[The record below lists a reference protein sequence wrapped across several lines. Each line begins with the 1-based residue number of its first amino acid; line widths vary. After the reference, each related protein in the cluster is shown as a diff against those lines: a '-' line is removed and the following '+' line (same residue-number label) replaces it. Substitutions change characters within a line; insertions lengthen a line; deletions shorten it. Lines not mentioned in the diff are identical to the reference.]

1 MAGTAVPSGVGPLPT
16 ASAVDHVGFNVP
28 DLGRAIAFFT
38 EVLGFTLVE
47 QSPGLAATTRVA
59 IVEFAGTPIEL
70 LQFHPA
76 GETPA
81 LPGLEDH
88 GGCHLALTVGDLDAA
103 VAYLRAQP
111 GVRLVRE
118 PDQLRNGRRR
128 VFFYTPWGATIQLIT
143 PRVTTVF

>member
-1 MAGTAVPSGVGPLPT
+1 MAGMSVPSAAGQIPT
-16 ASAVDHVGFNVP
+16 ASAIDHVGFNVP
-28 DLGRAIAFFT
+28 DLDQAVAFFT
-38 EVLGFTLVE
+38 KVLGFTLVE

-70 LQFHPA
+70 LQFHPT

-88 GGCHLALTVGDLDAA
+88 GGSHLALTIGDLDAA
-103 VAYLRAQP
+103 VVYLRAQP

-143 PRVTTVF
+143 PRVTSVF

>member
-1 MAGTAVPSGVGPLPT
+1 MAEASGPSRAGRLPT

-28 DLGRAIAFFT
+28 DLDEAIAFFT
-38 EVLGFTLVE
+38 DVLGFTLVE
-47 QSPGLAATTRVA
+47 KSPGLAATTRVA

-70 LQFHPA
+70 LQFHPV
-76 GETPA
+76 GEAVA

-88 GGCHLALTVGDLDAA
+88 GGCHLALTIGDLDAA
-103 VAYLRAQP
+103 VAYLRARP

-128 VFFYTPWGATIQLIT
+128 VFFFTPWGATIQLIT